1 MAGVLG
7 FSPFQVGIYC
17 SVGALVPVLLLPSF
31 TKISAL
37 SLVGCVST
45 VIVVV
50 TLIGTVA
57 ADPTRKHMPDQVRG
71 LEHLS
76 WRQQLPC

>member
-7 FSPFQVGIYC
+7 FSPFSVGIYC
-17 SVGALVPVLLLPSF
+17 SVGALVPVLLVPSF

-45 VIVVV
+45 VIVVLS
-50 TLIGTVA
+50 LIGTVA
-57 ADPTRKHMPDQVRG
+57 ADPLRKHMPDQVRQAQRLG
-71 LEHLS
+71 AVM
-76 WRQQLPC
+76 